1 MKTNNRYF
9 KWVYRLIFLVAT
21 LMILLGFFNYVI
33 DPMWCF
39 DHANK
44 FNSYQHSIDERQQK
58 TNYLIFNKKKYDALV
73 IGNSRTAQI
82 NQNDFA
88 GMKAFNY
95 AVSSMSPY
103 EYRGFIDNFTAIS
116 GSPRTILLG
125 LDFKNT
131 VSGSNK
137 SEKQPVYYLSKSN
150 ELFYRYKLLP
160 TKDLYLYS
168 LSNLKLK
175 KAIEFKKFGHCEIVY
190 DRSNIASL
198 TPSNDAIYKEDF
210 DILVKE
216 ISTTFGHSYKYNAD
230 VIRIYK
236 EIAENSNSRIIA
248 FTTPVSKPFFC
259 AMTRERGADYERW
272 LRDMVEIFGEVW
284 HFEYLHSVSRDYK
297 PNFADAH
304 HAYPEVGTMIA
315 KKVTGA
321 YNPATPSDFGMLLNK
336 SNIDEK
342 MIRLKSD
349 IAECQ

>member
-9 KWVYRLIFLVAT
+9 TWVYRLILLVAT
-21 LMILLGFFNYVI
+21 LMILLGFFNYFI

-39 DHANK
+39 EHSNK

-58 TNYLIFNKKKYDALV
+58 TNYLIFNKNQYDALV

-88 GMKAFNY
+88 AMKTFNY

-116 GSPRTILLG
+116 GSPKTLLLG

-131 VSGSNK
+131 VYRNQM
-137 SEKQPVYYLSKSN
+137 EKRPDYYMSKSK
-150 ELFYRYKLLP
+150 ELFYRYKLLL
-160 TKDLYLYS
+160 TKDLYLHS
-168 LSNLKLK
+168 LSNLKFK
-175 KAIEFKKFGHCEIVY
+175 KTIEQIKFGHCEIVY
-190 DRSNIASL
+190 DRNNIASL

-210 DILVKE
+210 DIVVKE
-216 ISTTFGHSYKYNAD
+216 ISSTFGHSYKYNAD

-236 EIAENSNSRIIA
+236 EIVESSNSRVIA

-259 AMTRERGADYERW
+259 AMVKERGTDYERW
-272 LRDMVEIFGEVW
+272 LRDMVETFGEVW
-284 HFEYLHSVSRDYK
+284 HFEYLHSISRNYK
-297 PNFADAH
+297 HNFADAH
-304 HAYPEVGTMIA
+304 HAYPGIGTMIA
-315 KKVTGA
+315 QKVTGA
-321 YNPATPSDFGMLLNK
+321 YDPAAPSDFGMLLNK
-336 SNIDEK
+336 NNIDEK